1 MSARLLDNRLALTAP
16 LMSPIKRD
24 GAESLHLQVSR
35 QIGGEIA
42 SGLLRAGDRLPP
54 ERVLCERLQV
64 SRVTLRRG
72 LAKLVDE
79 GLLRPSHGRGW
90 FVAAEQLGEPP
101 NTLISFTG
109 MGAARGLTA
118 TSRMLASRVRRAS
131 LDEADALGI
140 APGAEIFELERVRF
154 LDGTPIA
161 LDWSRLPAARFPDLG
176 ARDFAESS
184 LYAALEE
191 NGVMPTRAMCAVE
204 AVEAGKRHARLLE
217 IEPGTAL
224 LVLHQTTYDQR
235 GAPIELGRIAYPG
248 DRYRFRAVL
257 VRPP

>member
-1 MSARLLDNRLALTAP
+1 LSARFLDNRLALTAP
-16 LMSPIKRD
+16 LMSPIRRD
-24 GAESLHLQVSR
+24 GAEPLHLQVSR

-79 GLLRPSHGRGW
+79 GLLQPSHGRGW
-90 FVAAEQLGEPP
+90 YVAAEQLGEPP

-118 TSRMLASRVRRAS
+118 KSRVLASRIRRAS
-131 LDEADALGI
+131 LDEAEALGI

-161 LDWSRLPAARFPDLG
+161 IDWSRLPAACLPDLAG
-176 ARDFAESS
+176 RDFAASS

-191 NGVMPTRAMCAVE
+191 NGVMPTRATCAVE

-217 IEPGTAL
+217 IEPGTAQ

-235 GAPIELGRIAYPG
+235 GAAIELGRIAYPG

>member
-1 MSARLLDNRLALTAP
+1 MAAP
-16 LMSPIKRD
+16 LVSPIERD
-24 GAESLHLQVSR
+24 GAEPLHVQVSR

-42 SGLLRAGDRLPP
+42 SGQLRPGDRLPP
-54 ERVLCERLQV
+54 ERVLCERLRV

-90 FVAAEQLGEPP
+90 FVEAEQLGEPP
-101 NTLISFTG
+101 NTLISFTA
-109 MGAARGLTA
+109 MGAARGLSA
-118 TSRMLASRVRRAS
+118 SSRVLCSRIRRAS

-140 APGAEIFELERVRF
+140 APGAEIFELERVRL
-154 LDGTPIA
+154 LDGVPVA
-161 LDWSRLPAARFPDLG
+161 LDLSRLPAARFPDL
-176 ARDFAESS
+176 AERDFARSS

-191 NGVMPTRAMCAVE
+191 QRVTPTRATCDVE
-204 AVEAGKRHARLLE
+204 AVEAGERHERLLE
-217 IEPGTAL
+217 IAHGSAM
-224 LVLHQTTYDQR
+224 LVLHQTTYDQS
-235 GAPIELGRIAYPG
+235 GAAIELGQIAYPG